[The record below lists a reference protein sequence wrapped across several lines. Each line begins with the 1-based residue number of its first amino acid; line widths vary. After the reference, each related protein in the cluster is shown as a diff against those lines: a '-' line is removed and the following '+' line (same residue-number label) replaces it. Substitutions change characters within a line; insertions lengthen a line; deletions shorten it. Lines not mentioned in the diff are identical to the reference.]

1 MRAYRNVT
9 GFAASLESDAL
20 PVIYEGLR
28 NDITYISA
36 EDFASCIYHGNHS
49 NVQLYAAREF
59 AAVQAPAV
67 GSGAKPQHTNALVH
81 IDLPLPV
88 SSAIPESLTAVSRS
102 YYMMTYTGWTFLTE
116 LRTS

>member
-1 MRAYRNVT
+1 VRAYRNVT

-36 EDFASCIYHGNHS
+36 EDFASSIYHGNHS

-59 AAVQAPAV
+59 GGSASSRSGVWGKAPAD
-67 GSGAKPQHTNALVH
+67 KQLVH
-81 IDLPLPV
+81 IDLPLAV
-88 SSAIPESLTAVSRS
+88 SSAIPECLTAVSRS
-102 YYMMTYTGWTFLTE
+102 YYMMSYTGWTFLTE
-116 LRTS
+116 LRSS